1 MVQPKRLLRPDIH
14 SLVPHGGA
22 MSLLGRFVEA
32 DAETLTAEVDITPES
47 MFCADGQVGAW
58 VGVEYMAQ
66 AVAAHAGW
74 CARQRGEPVRVG
86 FLLGARKYACS
97 VPAFPVGRVLR
108 IHVRHALQG
117 ENGLGAFDCRI
128 EDAGSGMEVAT
139 ATITVFQPDH
149 VEEFLQRSS
158 V

>member
-1 MVQPKRLLRPDIH
+1 MSEIDIH
-14 SLVPHGGA
+14 SLVPHSGA
-22 MSLLGRFVEA
+22 MSLLGRFLAA
-32 DAETLTAEVDITPES
+32 DEETLSAEVRIAPDS
-47 MFCADGQVGAW
+47 MFCQDGAVGAW

-86 FLLGARKYACS
+86 FLLGSRKYACS
-97 VPAFPVGRVLR
+97 VAAFAVGTVLR
-108 IHVRHALQG
+108 IDVRRALQG

-128 EDAGSGMEVAT
+128 EDENGTELAT
-139 ATITVFQPDH
+139 ATITVFQPPN